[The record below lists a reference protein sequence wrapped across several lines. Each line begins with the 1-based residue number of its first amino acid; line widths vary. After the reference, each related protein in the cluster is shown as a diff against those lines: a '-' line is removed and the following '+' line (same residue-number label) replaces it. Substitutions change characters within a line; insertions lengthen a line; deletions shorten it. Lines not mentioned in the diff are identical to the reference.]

1 MNQIDKIKL
10 KDYISSVCKNYMS
23 ENVKH
28 LLKTLRDD
36 TFGVGTYFECIEI
49 YYNDR
54 LYFEYMLDNEDN
66 KNVMMALKVLEYAE
80 IEKDISEKLESGIP
94 VKFFV
99 NMETFPTDEKHM
111 IMINSNVVMKTH
123 DDIDVSE
130 PDILYTQLS
139 MRSHWYEFSK
149 AVKIHKKPFE
159 CDA

>member
-1 MNQIDKIKL
+1 MNQIEKIKL
-10 KDYISSVCKNYMS
+10 KDYISSVCKNYVS

-54 LYFEYMLDNEDN
+54 LYFEYRLINEDNEDNKDN

-139 MRSHWYEFSK
+139 MRSH
-149 AVKIHKKPFE
+149 
-159 CDA
+159 

>member
-28 LLKTLRDD
+28 LLKTLLDD
-36 TFGVGTYFECIEI
+36 TFGVGTYFKCIEI

-66 KNVMMALKVLEYAE
+66 KNVMMALKVPEYAE

-99 NMETFPTDEKHM
+99 NMETLPTDGEYM

-123 DDIDVSE
+123 DDIYVSE
-130 PDILYTQLS
+130 PDILYTQPS
-139 MRSHWYEFSK
+139 MKSH
-149 AVKIHKKPFE
+149 
-159 CDA
+159 

>member
-54 LYFEYMLDNEDN
+54 LYFEYMFDNEDN

-99 NMETFPTDEKHM
+99 NMETLPTDEEYM

-123 DDIDVSE
+123 DDIYVSE

-139 MRSHWYEFSK
+139 MRSH
-149 AVKIHKKPFE
+149 
-159 CDA
+159 

>member
-36 TFGVGTYFECIEI
+36 TFGVGTYFKCIEI

-54 LYFEYMLDNEDN
+54 LYFAYTLDNEDN
-66 KNVMMALKVLEYAE
+66 EERVIALKVSEYAE
-80 IEKDISEKLESGIP
+80 IEKDIAEKLESGIP
-94 VKFFV
+94 VEFFV
-99 NMETFPTDEKHM
+99 NIETLPTDGEHVV
-111 IMINSNVVMKTH
+111 MINSNIVMKTH

-139 MRSHWYEFSK
+139 MKSH
-149 AVKIHKKPFE
+149 
-159 CDA
+159 

>member
-1 MNQIDKIKL
+1 MNQIEKIKL

-36 TFGVGTYFECIEI
+36 TFGVGTYFECIGI

-54 LYFEYMLDNEDN
+54 LYFEYMFDNEDN
-66 KNVMMALKVLEYAE
+66 KNVIMALKVLEYAE

-99 NMETFPTDEKHM
+99 NMETLPTDEEHM
-111 IMINSNVVMKTH
+111 IMINSNIVMKTH

-130 PDILYTQLS
+130 PDIFYTQRS
-139 MRSHWYEFSK
+139 MRSH
-149 AVKIHKKPFE
+149 
-159 CDA
+159 

>member
-28 LLKTLRDD
+28 LLKTLLDD
-36 TFGVGTYFECIEI
+36 TFGVGTCFERIEI
-49 YYNDR
+49 YYNAR
-54 LYFEYMLDNEDN
+54 LYFEYELDNEDN
-66 KNVMMALKVLEYAE
+66 KNVMRALKVSEYAE

-99 NMETFPTDEKHM
+99 NMETLPTDGEYM

-139 MRSHWYEFSK
+139 MRSH
-149 AVKIHKKPFE
+149 
-159 CDA
+159 

>member
-10 KDYISSVCKNYMS
+10 KNYISSVCKNYMS

-28 LLKTLRDD
+28 LLKTLLDD
-36 TFGVGTYFECIEI
+36 TFGVGTYFKCIEI

-66 KNVMMALKVLEYAE
+66 KNVMMALKVPEYAE

-99 NMETFPTDEKHM
+99 NMETLPTDGEYM

-123 DDIDVSE
+123 DDIYVSE
-130 PDILYTQLS
+130 PDILYTQPS
-139 MRSHWYEFSK
+139 MKSH
-149 AVKIHKKPFE
+149 
-159 CDA
+159 

>member
-54 LYFEYMLDNEDN
+54 LYFEYMFDNEDN

-99 NMETFPTDEKHM
+99 NMETFQTDEEHM

-123 DDIDVSE
+123 DDIYVSE

-139 MRSHWYEFSK
+139 MRSH
-149 AVKIHKKPFE
+149 
-159 CDA
+159 

>member
-28 LLKTLRDD
+28 LLKTLLND
-36 TFGVGTYFECIEI
+36 TFGVGTYFKCIEI

-54 LYFEYMLDNEDN
+54 LYFAYMLDNEDNEDN
-66 KNVMMALKVLEYAE
+66 KNVMMALKVPEYAE

-99 NMETFPTDEKHM
+99 NMETLPTSSFCKRYEISRQRNCQFDWYCE
-111 IMINSNVVMKTH
+111 NSWYKCC
-123 DDIDVSE
+123 
-130 PDILYTQLS
+130 
-139 MRSHWYEFSK
+139 HWL
-149 AVKIHKKPFE
+149 
-159 CDA
+159 

>member
-36 TFGVGTYFECIEI
+36 TFGACTYFECIEI

-54 LYFEYMLDNEDN
+54 LYFAYMLDNEDD
-66 KNVMMALKVLEYAE
+66 KERIMALKVSEYAE

-99 NMETFPTDEKHM
+99 NMETLPTDKEHM
-111 IMINSNVVMKTH
+111 IMINSNIVMKTH

-139 MRSHWYEFSK
+139 MRSH
-149 AVKIHKKPFE
+149 
-159 CDA
+159 

>member
-99 NMETFPTDEKHM
+99 NMETLPTDEEHM

-130 PDILYTQLS
+130 PDILYGQLS
-139 MRSHWYEFSK
+139 MKSHWYEN
-149 AVKIHKKPFE
+149 HKQRQQPNTAFG
-159 CDA
+159 D